1 VSEESDASADP
12 VQAAQ
17 RPARPTLP
25 KRFYKDAGVVVRD
38 GLHALSLDG
47 RTARTPARRLLAV
60 ADRAVAE
67 GLAAEWQAQ
76 ATVIDP
82 GTMPLTRLVNAA
94 IDRVA
99 EEMPA
104 VRAEIVKYAGTDLLC
119 YRAEGPESLV
129 ERQNAAWEPLL
140 AWAEAA
146 LGARFV
152 LAEGIVH
159 VPQRPETLAAV
170 AAPLE
175 TVDALRLAALHTVT
189 TLTGSAV
196 IALALWRGAIGREA
210 AWAAAH
216 VDEDWQMELWG
227 RDELALARRAARAA
241 EMRAAALV
249 LGAG

>member
-1 VSEESDASADP
+1 M
-12 VQAAQ
+12 
-17 RPARPTLP
+17 P
-25 KRFYKDAGVVVRD
+25 KRFYKQAGVVERD
-38 GLHALSLDG
+38 GLYALALDG
-47 RTARTPARRLLAV
+47 RTARTPARRPLAV
-60 ADRAVAE
+60 ADRAVAD

-82 GTMPLTRLVNAA
+82 GKMPLTRLVNAA

-119 YRAEGPESLV
+119 YRADSPESLI
-129 ERQNAAWEPLL
+129 ERQNSAWTPLL
-140 AWAEAA
+140 AWAESA
-146 LGARFV
+146 LGARFL
-152 LAEGIVH
+152 LAEGVIH
-159 VPQRPETLAAV
+159 VAQMPEALAAV

-175 TVDALRLAALHTVT
+175 EADALTLAALHTVT

-196 IALALWRGAIGREA
+196 IALALWRGVITRDA

-227 RDELALARRAARAA
+227 RDELALARRAAREA

-249 LGAG
+249 LGGADKVVDS